1 MQSTQAGTLL
11 RDWRQRRRLSQLEL
25 ANRAGVSARHVSF
38 VENGRSQPTSA
49 MILRL
54 CDHLAVP
61 LREQNRLLLAAGF
74 APAHAEHDLQEP
86 SMSQAQQAIQ
96 AILTGHLPHPALVID
111 SGWDIV
117 DANAAAWRWLA
128 DVDPALVE
136 PPVNVLRL
144 SLHPDGLAPLIR
156 NLPAWREH
164 LLHRLHRQFDLTAD
178 PRLAALMEEFGAPGV
193 PIAEATPAL
202 VVPLELTL
210 DGVELSLISTTT
222 VFGTPLEVTLSELA
236 IEAFY
241 PADEATRAYLTSM

>member
-1 MQSTQAGTLL
+1 MQRSEAGNLL
-11 RDWRQRRRLSQLEL
+11 RDWRRRRRLSQLEL
-25 ANRAGVSARHVSF
+25 ASRAGVSARHVSF
-38 VENGRSQPTSA
+38 VENGRSKPTSA

-54 CDHLAVP
+54 CDQLAVP

-74 APAHAEHDLQEP
+74 APAHAQHDLREP

-117 DANAAAWRWLA
+117 DANAAAWAWLA
-128 DVDPALVE
+128 EVDQALLE
-136 PPVNVLRL
+136 PPVNVMRL
-144 SLHPDGLAPLIR
+144 SLHPSGLAPMIR
-156 NLPAWREH
+156 NFEAWKEH
-164 LLHRLHRQFDLTAD
+164 LLRRLHRQFDLTAD
-178 PRLAALMEEFGAPGV
+178 PKLAELMEEFGAPGE
-193 PIAEATPAL
+193 PIADETPAL
-202 VVPLELTL
+202 VVPLELTF

-241 PADEATRAYLTSM
+241 PANEATRAFLSM